1 MKAKHRVI
9 KKTAELGL
17 VGAVAFGCGY
27 AGTKAGT
34 STENTASGGSTVT
47 TVSYTSSSGEL
58 SGTEVA
64 ATISPSVVSIMT
76 EEVQM
81 SYSWYGSQVV
91 SGAGSGIIL
100 SEDGYIITCAHVV
113 DGADTITVTTYDG
126 IEYEAEVVGS
136 DTEDDIAVLKIDAEG
151 LTPATIGDSS
161 SVETGETVYAAGN
174 PGGTLSGTI
183 TDGIVSAVNREITV
197 SLDSGETIT
206 LNVIQTNAA
215 VSPGSSGGG
224 LFDST
229 GALIGIVNAKSS
241 GEDQE
246 GLGFAIPINTA
257 MEIATDIIENGA
269 YSVSSSETTQNVSE
283 NMPSQSQTQTG
294 RTPGMMNNS
303 PQQGF

>member
-1 MKAKHRVI
+1 MKIKHRVI
-9 KKTAELGL
+9 RKTAGLGL
-17 VGAVAFGCGY
+17 IGDIAFGCGY
-27 AGTKAGT
+27 AGTKAGAAA
-34 STENTASGGSTVT
+34 ENTSAQGSTVT
-47 TVSYTSSSGEL
+47 TVSYTSASSSGEL

-64 ATISPSVVSIMT
+64 AAISPSVVSIMT
-76 EEVQM
+76 EEVKM

-126 IEYEAEVVGS
+126 TEYQAEVVGS

-151 LTPATIGDSS
+151 LTPATIDDSS

-174 PGGTLSGTI
+174 PGGTLSGTL

-215 VSPGSSGGG
+215 VSPGNSGGG

-269 YSVSSSETTQNVSE
+269 YSVSSEETQNVPSE
-283 NMPSQSQTQTG
+283 TVRM
-294 RTPGMMNNS
+294 PGMMTS

>member
-1 MKAKHRVI
+1 MKTKHRVI
-9 KKTAELGL
+9 RKTAGLGL
-17 VGAVAFGCGY
+17 IGDIAFGCGY
-27 AGTKAGT
+27 AGTKAGAAA
-34 STENTASGGSTVT
+34 ENTSAQGSTVT
-47 TVSYTSSSGEL
+47 TVSYTSASSSGEL

-64 ATISPSVVSIMT
+64 AAISPSVVSIMT

-126 IEYEAEVVGS
+126 TEYQAEVVGS

-161 SVETGETVYAAGN
+161 EVQTGETVYAAGN
-174 PGGTLSGTI
+174 PGGTLSGTL

-215 VSPGSSGGG
+215 VSPGNSGGG

-269 YSVSSSETTQNVSE
+269 YSVSSEETQNVPSE
-283 NMPSQSQTQTG
+283 TVRM
-294 RTPGMMNNS
+294 PGMMTS